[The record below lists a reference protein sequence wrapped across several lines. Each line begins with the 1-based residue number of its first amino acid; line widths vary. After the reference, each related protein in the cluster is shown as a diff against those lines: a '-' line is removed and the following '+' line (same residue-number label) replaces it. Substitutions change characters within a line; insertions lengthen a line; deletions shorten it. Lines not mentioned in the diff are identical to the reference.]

1 MPPGRQCEP
10 LPCTG
15 ARQHCSAD
23 PSKATVP
30 TGLVELL
37 GTVTKGLKELATSG
51 EAWCRNREPWPC
63 QNHRWC
69 CPSSVGGGVSHRVFL
84 SGTHWLAST
93 LGSCLCMKLSAST
106 ELGTIFLLQPQHLL
120 RVAVGCSLC
129 DTRIFMSSP
138 MDLVSLYIWP
148 KSAQT
153 FSPYKGKV
161 KGRMFLEHLLPH
173 LCYRESQGCPL

>member
-1 MPPGRQCEP
+1 ME
-10 LPCTG
+10 
-15 ARQHCSAD
+15 
-23 PSKATVP
+23 
-30 TGLVELL
+30 
-37 GTVTKGLKELATSG
+37 
-51 EAWCRNREPWPC
+51 
-63 QNHRWC
+63 
-69 CPSSVGGGVSHRVFL
+69 GGVSHRVFL

-138 MDLVSLYIWP
+138 TDLVSLYIWP

-173 LCYRESQGCPL
+173 LCTGKARDAHFELLPHDKAQLMSPWDYASQKSLKKLPYWSDLFHLL